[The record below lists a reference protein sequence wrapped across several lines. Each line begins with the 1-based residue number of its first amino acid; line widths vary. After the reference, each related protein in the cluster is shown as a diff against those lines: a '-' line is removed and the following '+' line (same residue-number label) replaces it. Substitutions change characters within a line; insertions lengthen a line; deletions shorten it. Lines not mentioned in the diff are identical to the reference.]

1 MRILVVSLLL
11 MTGLAA
17 CGEDDTDAA
26 AVAAAECAS
35 AVHDEL
41 GLEETDT
48 SLGTSDVS
56 VTGDDAERRVEG
68 RWNVPDAGEGEFT
81 CVVVPEASAEP
92 RGLRVTDL
100 DVWRARDPGS

>member
-11 MTGLAA
+11 GTCLAA
-17 CGEDDTDAA
+17 CGEPETDAA
-26 AVAAAECAS
+26 AVAAAKCAS

-41 GLEETDT
+41 GLAESDT
-48 SLGTSDVS
+48 SLDTSDVG

-68 RWNVPDAGEGEFT
+68 RWQVSDGGSGRFT
-81 CVVVPEASAEP
+81 CVVVPDESDKL

-100 DVWRARDPGS
+100 DVLRARDAGS